1 LSRYIV
7 HPLNPLPPTAETS
20 GIAQATFFEALN
32 TVSIPHLATN
42 TSGLLTNEVWD
53 RTDRSALKA
62 MDEEEV
68 IRLRDRLRVK
78 LEAGSSKSGKIKDMI
93 DQVEEE
99 YEWDTRIGGD
109 EEGEEDAVG
118 EEVEQGA
125 KGDKI
130 EEDDD
135 DLFGDDGDD
144 ADDPVIVD
152 SQSQSKAQSKEAKEP
167 KAPSNPRP
175 GWNLVDYVRFMD
187 TGVEP
192 QRPTSS

>member
-1 LSRYIV
+1 
-7 HPLNPLPPTAETS
+7 
-20 GIAQATFFEALN
+20 
-32 TVSIPHLATN
+32 
-42 TSGLLTNEVWD
+42 
-53 RTDRSALKA
+53 

-144 ADDPVIVD
+144 ADDPVIVT